1 MSCHFKE
8 EIHMAKLFFLK
19 KNAILIRIIKITEI
33 QQLTHFQ
40 KEA

>member
-8 EIHMAKLFFLK
+8 EIHMAKLFFFL
-19 KNAILIRIIKITEI
+19 NAILIRIIKITEI